1 MYVFNRLK
9 TVPYQRFSKLTLKH
23 YTITINEYQII
34 YHETLI
40 ANVFFKSEYSIAS

>member
-23 YTITINEYQII
+23 YVTINEYQII

-40 ANVFFKSEYSIAS
+40 AN